1 MKKVELK
8 TMIREIV
15 REEVKME
22 LRSYLKEYKLNKSKN
37 TKKSKV
43 KRPIIKKPVEK
54 VEQNYSSNPLLN
66 DILNETANSGD
77 WATLGDEPFT
87 TNNMSDILSKSYEL
101 TGGDSTLE
109 QTSVPTGVDP
119 SAIPEYLTKALTKDY
134 SGLMKTINK
143 KKGTV

>member
-1 MKKVELK
+1 MSFTQESKGKMQFMTVNKDMAPGELVDIVKKQIDLYAK
-8 TMIREIV
+8 
-15 REEVKME
+15 K
-22 LRSYLKEYKLNKSKN
+22 YKLNKSKN

-101 TGGDSTLE
+101 TGGDSTL
-109 QTSVPTGVDP
+109 
-119 SAIPEYLTKALTKDY
+119 
-134 SGLMKTINK
+134 
-143 KKGTV
+143 